1 VVLPPPPPV
10 VLPLGLPPPPLGVPV
25 VDPVVDGGVTEP
37 VVDPELRDGRGWC
50 FRAGSA
56 ATALTGGTA
65 GRARLTSN
73 VTTPLS
79 DGFEDRVARAIAKV
93 AANVA
98 ISTTATSTGNP
109 FVVNSDTGTASRIPA

>member
-1 VVLPPPPPV
+1 
-10 VLPLGLPPPPLGVPV
+10 V
-25 VDPVVDGGVTEP
+25 VDPVVEGGVT
-37 VVDPELRDGRGWC
+37 VVDPELCDGRGWC
-50 FRAGSA
+50 FSAGRA

-65 GRARLTSN
+65 GSARLTSN

-79 DGFEDRVARAIAKV
+79 VGFDDRVARAIPKV